1 MKKKIRTLLLLLS
14 ASIAGQAQD
23 FQPGQEAQNLTEQ
36 KNVTVDYATGLFHY
50 SVPLYTL
57 RSGTYEL
64 PVSLDY
70 IGKGVKGSDL
80 PGLVGYN
87 WALNTGGVVT
97 RVMRGGFP
105 DEGSYGYLNPQKDD
119 PPLHQD
125 AKNVS
130 LRRRDGESDLFTAV
144 FGGKKVDFI
153 LGKNEQ
159 GLFYAEPLEQTNAKI
174 ECNQEKGDITGWTIT
189 DDNGDQ
195 YIYQQKE
202 LHTEVRH
209 VDISTSNAIEGNSY
223 TSAWHLSRIVP
234 CNGTPIIFCYMDEIS
249 SLSLSDKK
257 VNIQKVYDSYGMTYS
272 YGRPIKEQTF
282 DFKRYNTDF
291 EYFIEEAKHNLMLC
305 SRKEL
310 QREIDAELELF
321 ARYGYTV
328 SQPLEN
334 TYVQTNNRILG
345 TLANLSLME
354 NASYELEKFLKTLAD
369 ILKQTANI
377 GYYEEMAASNLESA
391 AQVIRRCLSQLTD
404 VKEKEIHG
412 GSRYSI
418 ISPLLYMIMTP
429 ERIVKFTYEGYNNQ
443 FILSNVSLCHRGLTA
458 ISSVAITGEEFSFLN
473 KDGEKYANLK
483 FEYYGI
489 SDFPSLPE
497 GIVSDEWGYACAKH
511 QTESQYDI
519 VAFYHSLKKVTQ
531 SDGGSIHIAYEK
543 NKAGKN
549 NKYGGIRLKSLV
561 FDDKASKKDTI
572 SYDYSQSGVSLYQ
585 QWIPM
590 RQVNYVGFYDL
601 ILYNRVQLTGHP
613 IVNMG
618 NNGLYYTNVIETL
631 NGKGKNIYR
640 YIVKPTSSNDS
651 GTFWLNGLLSEK
663 AVYDAEGKLIQ
674 STRYTYKELSPYSRV
689 LPQLTPSAF
698 YLDEKSLRSFY
709 AQQTTQYINGIL
721 LYQENIEPRLSPR
734 GVDEPYYLKFGGMT
748 VLSEQTEYRQGKD
761 EPYCQIKYYYDN
773 PESMYPTRIVRM
785 GADNIAHTEICKRI
799 VDMAEKAD
807 VAIDRMR
814 ERNILSPI
822 VKNLLLTDGKL
833 VRERVWVYKDDGL
846 SQAGSI
852 VPVEEWL
859 YAPLSSESYS
869 PVNKETQLF
878 TYGKEKYCQI
888 NSYHYQRIPTAN
900 MLIGKSGRT
909 GKKSVVYDY
918 YGKSIL
924 ECNAFGAV
932 ADDPYKGDSP
942 SGISYPYDF
951 VNAVRGIPLRYHNE
965 YIPILE
971 HIKQNVTDRQFL
983 SFLDSK
989 EVYIINLFMEELSK
1003 KEEEAMNI
1011 SLLYEYYDYISYNEY
1026 SALNRFKQEFQRLFE
1041 LYPKYGQLR
1050 HLIEFLEKVI
1060 RYDKEMLFLYFH
1072 FESYPL
1078 PFPAQEGATI
1088 TYVPTSENEKIKIYK
1103 LGSYNNFETVKITH
1117 DGETTTL
1124 KLHPIINSRL
1134 KVYEI
1139 DLSPY
1144 KNVSS
1149 VQTGTFEY
1157 YEALVPDGATFQATS
1172 YNTDGTIRCRFDQ
1185 TGNAEF
1191 YTYDDA
1197 GRVIRVEDQYGK
1209 VVREYEYNQLIN
1221 E

>member
-1 MKKKIRTLLLLLS
+1 MKKKISTLLLLLS
-14 ASIAGQAQD
+14 VSIAGQAQD

-105 DEGSYGYLNPQKDD
+105 DEGSYGYLNPQRDA

-130 LRRRDGESDLFTAV
+130 LRKRDGESDLFTAV

-174 ECNQEKGDITGWTIT
+174 ECNQEKGGITGWTIT

-202 LHTEVRH
+202 LHTEVQH
-209 VDISTSNAIEGNSY
+209 VDVSTSNAIEGNSY

-234 CNGTPIIFCYMDEIS
+234 CNGTPIVFYYLDDVLS
-249 SLSLSDKK
+249 SNLSTKE
-257 VNIQKVYDSYGMTYS
+257 VNIQEVYDSYSMTYF
-272 YGRPIKEQTF
+272 YGRPIKEQSF
-282 DFKRYNTDF
+282 DFERYNTDF
-291 EYFIEEAKHNLMLC
+291 KFFIEEARHYLQLS
-305 SRKEL
+305 SRNDL
-310 QREIDAELELF
+310 QMQVDTELELF
-321 ARYGYTV
+321 AKYGYTV
-328 SQPLEN
+328 SQPLESK
-334 TYVQTNNRILG
+334 YVKTNNRILG
-345 TLANLSLME
+345 ILANLSLME
-354 NASYELEKFLKTLAD
+354 NASYELEKALKIFARD
-369 ILKQTANI
+369 LKLPPYGSHN
-377 GYYEEMAASNLESA
+377 EEMAASNLESA
-391 AQVIRRCLSQLTD
+391 AKVIRRCLSELKD
-404 VKEKEIHG
+404 VEEKDIHG

-418 ISPLLYMIMTP
+418 VSPLLYLIMTP
-429 ERIVKFTYEGYNNQ
+429 DRIVKFTYEGYDNQ
-443 FILSNVSLCHRGLTA
+443 YTLSNVSLCHRGLTA
-458 ISSVAITGEEFSFLN
+458 ISSVAITGKEFSFLDN
-473 KDGEKYANLK
+473 AGKKYANLK
-483 FEYYGI
+483 FEYYGA

-497 GIVSDEWGYACAKH
+497 GITSDEWGYTCARH
-511 QTESQYDI
+511 QTEAQYNI
-519 VAFYHSLKKVTQ
+519 VASYRSLKKITQ
-531 SDGGSIHIAYEK
+531 SDGGSIHISYEK
-543 NKAGKN
+543 NRVGAN

-561 FDDKASKKDTI
+561 FDANTGKKDTI
-572 SYDYSQSGVSLYQ
+572 SYDYSQSGVSLYR

-590 RQVNYVGFYDL
+590 RQVNYVGFNDQ
-601 ILYNRVQLTGHP
+601 ILYDRVQLTGHP

-640 YIVKPTSSNDS
+640 YIAKPTSSNDS

-663 AVYDAEGKLIQ
+663 TVYDAEGKLIQ

-761 EPYCQIKYYYDN
+761 RPYCQIKYYYDN
-773 PESMYPTRIVRM
+773 PESVYPTRIVRM

-807 VAIDRMR
+807 VTIDRMR

-822 VKNLLLTDGKL
+822 VKNLFLTDGKL
-833 VRERVWVYKDDGL
+833 VKERVWVYKDDGL

-900 MLIGKSGRT
+900 MLIGKSGRME
-909 GKKSVVYDY
+909 KKSVAYDY
-918 YGKSIL
+918 YGKVIL
-924 ECNAFGAV
+924 ECDAFGAI

-983 SFLDSK
+983 SFLDSR

-1003 KEEEAMNI
+1003 EEAMNI
-1011 SLLYEYYDYISYNEY
+1011 SLLYEYYDYISYNGY
-1026 SALNRFKQEFQRLFE
+1026 SALNRFKQEFQRLFG

-1050 HLIEFLEKVI
+1050 YLIEFLDKVI
-1060 RYDKEMLFLYFH
+1060 RYDKEMLFLYFY

-1088 TYVPTSENEKIKIYK
+1088 TYVPTSEKEKIKIYK
-1103 LGSYNNFETVKITH
+1103 LDSYSDSETVKVTH
-1117 DGETTTL
+1117 DGGTVTIPL
-1124 KLHPIINSRL
+1124 KPIINSRL

-1149 VQTGTFEY
+1149 VQTGTFEF
-1157 YEALVPDGATFQATS
+1157 YEAFVPDGATFQATS
-1172 YNTDGTIRCRFDQ
+1172 YNTDGTVYCRFDQ